1 MRRLTEE
8 GPLASRSAKSGLLRS
23 AFIRRALRTV
33 VIGLAIAA
41 IWCGVLYTK
50 IVSFDGTP
58 EEAQGTRAD
67 VGIVLGAGLWGEEP
81 SPALKERLD
90 YAIELFNAGLYSQ
103 IIVTGGLGTPGSRIT
118 DAEGAAAYVIAR
130 GVPEESVTLEKS
142 SQDTYENLLFAQ
154 RIMQEHE
161 WTSAAIVTH
170 WYHGSR
176 AADMA
181 RTLDYDPVRVYTT
194 DTKAMNKRYHEGR
207 EVLAYTK
214 WFVRKLFL

>member
-23 AFIRRALRTV
+23 AFIRRSLRTLL
-33 VIGLAIAA
+33 IGLLIGAV
-41 IWCGVLYTK
+41 WCGVLYTK
-50 IVSFDGTP
+50 IVTFDGTP
-58 EEAQGTRAD
+58 EEAQRVD

-90 YAIELFNAGLYSQ
+90 HAIDLFNEGTYSR
-103 IIVTGGLGTPGSRIT
+103 IIVTGGLGTPNARIT
-118 DAEGAAAYVIAR
+118 DAEGAAAYVIAH
-130 GVPEESVTLEKS
+130 GVPEEAVTLENS
-142 SQDTYENLLFAQ
+142 SKDTYENLLFAK
-154 RIMQEHE
+154 RIMQEQG
-161 WTSAAIVTH
+161 WATAAIVTH

-181 RTLDYDPVRVYTT
+181 RTLDYDPVHVFTT
-194 DTKAMNKRYHEGR
+194 DTKVMNKRFHEGR

-214 WFVRKLFL
+214 WFIRKLFL